1 MIIDHT
7 LKLVLLH
14 VPKCAGTSLRQAFLE
29 DGQERDVVS
38 FFDFEYNTVLH
49 RQVDKAHLP
58 LMDLRHYP
66 EWRLLKRYQVIACI
80 QHPYQRLASACREFL
95 RQNSR
100 ETEVQMRTQLPSQE
114 QRLAY
119 LRRLPA
125 AMDAHDLRWVH
136 GFPIHWFTHY
146 GSKAK
151 VQHLI
156 RCSHLAEDL
165 ADLGSRLQWP
175 NGLRKRLAAVGAG
188 AGRRPTADLNDL
200 SQDPNLRAM
209 ANLMHSNDFAASAS
223 SAARPALRIQIWP
236 TMCISV
242 CGWVHLT
249 SSPSPTSRPKCAGI
263 TAAAATAMNRCCS
276 RSIAGDSSDD
286 LDAHPALP
294 G

>member
-7 LKLVLLH
+7 LKIVLLH

-38 FFDFEYNTVLH
+38 FFDFEYNPVLH
-49 RQVDKAHLP
+49 RQVDRAHLP

-80 QHPYQRLASACREFL
+80 RHPYQRLASACREFL
-95 RQNSR
+95 RHNSR
-100 ETEVQMRTQLPSQE
+100 DTEVQMRTQLPNQE

-119 LRRLPA
+119 LKRLPA

-165 ADLGSRLQWP
+165 TDLGERLQWP
-175 NGLRKRLAAVGAG
+175 KGLRTQLAAVGAG

-209 ANLMHSNDFAASAS
+209 ANLLHHNDFGCFGFERSEASIDDPDLADHVQQCLRVGPSHDLPLTNLTPQMRWYYGRS
-223 SAARPALRIQIWP
+223 SNRNEPVLQPIRRGSQAR
-236 TMCISV
+236 
-242 CGWVHLT
+242 
-249 SSPSPTSRPKCAGI
+249 
-263 TAAAATAMNRCCS
+263 
-276 RSIAGDSSDD
+276 
-286 LDAHPALP
+286 
-294 G
+294 

>member
-7 LKLVLLH
+7 LKIVLLH

-29 DGQERDVVS
+29 DGQERDVVN
-38 FFDFEYNTVLH
+38 FFDFEYNPVLH
-49 RQVDKAHLP
+49 RQVDRAHLP

-80 QHPYQRLASACREFL
+80 RHPYERLASACREFL

-100 ETEVQMRTQLPSQE
+100 ETEVQMRSQLPSQE

-119 LRRLPA
+119 IRRLPA

-156 RCSHLAEDL
+156 RCSDLAEDL
-165 ADLGSRLQWP
+165 ADLGSRLEWP
-175 NGLRKRLAAVGAG
+175 KGLRTKLAAVGAG
-188 AGRRPTADLNDL
+188 AGRRPTADLDGL
-200 SQDPNLRAM
+200 SHDPNLRAI
-209 ANLMHSNDFAASAS
+209 ANLLHHNDFGCFGFERSGACIDDPVLANHVQQC
-223 SAARPALRIQIWP
+223 LRVGP
-236 TMCISV
+236 S
-242 CGWVHLT
+242 HELPLT
-249 SSPSPTSRPKCAGI
+249 NLTPQMRWYYGRTS
-263 TAAAATAMNRCCS
+263 NRNEPVLQ
-276 RSIAGDSSDD
+276 RI
-286 LDAHPALP
+286 PIRRQP
-294 G
+294 Q

>member
-7 LKLVLLH
+7 LKIVLLH

-38 FFDFEYNTVLH
+38 FFDFEYNPVLH
-49 RQVDKAHLP
+49 RQVDRAHLP

-80 QHPYQRLASACREFL
+80 RHPYQRLASACREFL

-100 ETEVQMRTQLPSQE
+100 DTEVQMRTQRPSQE
-114 QRLAY
+114 QLLAY

-165 ADLGSRLQWP
+165 TDLGERLQWP
-175 NGLRKRLAAVGAG
+175 KGLRRQLAAVGAG
-188 AGRRPTADLNDL
+188 AGRRPTADLDGL

-209 ANLMHSNDFAASAS
+209 ANLLHHNDFGCFGFEGSE
-223 SAARPALRIQIWP
+223 
-236 TMCISV
+236 
-242 CGWVHLT
+242 
-249 SSPSPTSRPKCAGI
+249 AGI
-263 TAAAATAMNRCCS
+263 NDPDLADHVQQCLRVGPSHDLPLTNLTPQMRWYYGRSSNRNEPVLQ
-276 RSIAGDSSDD
+276 RI
-286 LDAHPALP
+286 PIRRQP
-294 G
+294 Q